1 MGVQVRM
8 EFKKNVQLVG
18 DTVTYTISPEVK
30 KYTLIDLG
38 FEQTRRGNFE
48 YKGSLDTDN
57 PFKPV
62 ARLRILINS
71 SLDGFKMET
80 VTGNG
85 ARKINIFTHQ
95 RSAVFVEQLHFIL
108 KEMLERNV
116 FISSEEK

>member
-1 MGVQVRM
+1 M
-8 EFKKNVQLVG
+8 EFAKSVRLQG
-18 DTVTYTISPEVK
+18 DKDTYTISPEIK

-38 FEQTRRGNFE
+38 FEETRRGNFE

-62 ARLRILINS
+62 ARLRILVNAD
-71 SLDGFKMET
+71 LTGFKMET

-95 RSAVFVEQLHFIL
+95 RSAEFVEQLHYIL

-116 FISSEEK
+116 FISNEGK

>member
-1 MGVQVRM
+1 M

-38 FEQTRRGNFE
+38 FEQTLRGNFE

-62 ARLRILINS
+62 ARLRILINA

-95 RSAVFVEQLHFIL
+95 RSAEFVEQLHFIL

>member
-1 MGVQVRM
+1 M
-8 EFKKNVQLVG
+8 EFAKSVRLQG
-18 DTVTYTISPEVK
+18 DKDTYTISPEVK

-38 FEQTRRGNFE
+38 FEETRRGNFE

-62 ARLRILINS
+62 ARLRILINAE
-71 SLDGFKMET
+71 LDGFKMET
-80 VTGNG
+80 ITGNG

-95 RSAVFVEQLHFIL
+95 RSAEFIEQLHFIL

-116 FISSEEK
+116 FTSSEEK